1 MSTMARRRTRDFCDG
16 LADAYHLVLED
27 WDAAVH
33 RQGRLLAA
41 LLPPP
46 AAAGPV
52 LDCACG
58 IGTQAL
64 GLAALGYAVEGSDA
78 SPAARARARHGAGR
92 RGAASIRGGAR
103 SRLPP
108 IAFR

>member
-1 MSTMARRRTRDFCDG
+1 MARGFYDE
-16 LADAYHLVLED
+16 LADAYHLVFED
-27 WDAAVH
+27 WDAAMR

-46 AAAGPV
+46 AAAEPV

-64 GLAALGYAVEGSDA
+64 GLAAPGYAVEG
-78 SPAARARARHGAGR
+78 
-92 RGAASIRGGAR
+92 
-103 SRLPP
+103 
-108 IAFR
+108 